1 MKKNF
6 KLEYSSEIV
15 KTGKKITKKRTFKVS
30 SSKFNSD
37 FKLIETFYSIIEFFT
52 NPIIQEFVVMVIT
65 YIMNRSFYFL
75 FNAIYYWFNNRF
87 FIINKEA

>member
-6 KLEYSSEIV
+6 KFEYSSETV
-15 KTGKKITKKRTFKVS
+15 KTGKKVTKKRTLKVS

-37 FKLIETFYSIIEFFT
+37 SKLIEMFYSIIEFFT
-52 NPIIQEFVVMVIT
+52 NPIIQEFVVMIIT

-75 FNAIYYWFNNRF
+75 FNAIYYWFDNRF
-87 FIINKEA
+87 FVMNREA